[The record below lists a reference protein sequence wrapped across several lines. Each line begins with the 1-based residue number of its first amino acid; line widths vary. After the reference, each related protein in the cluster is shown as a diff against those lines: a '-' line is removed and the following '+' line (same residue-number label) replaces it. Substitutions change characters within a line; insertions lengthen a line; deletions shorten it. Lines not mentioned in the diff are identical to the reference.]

1 MRRWAPLSEGSL
13 DVVNDAQMSI
23 FRRPVV
29 RRDSLGKDI
38 LSSPNSRPA
47 PLIVDNNESALEIS
61 ASVNVGANEMG
72 GNFEQRDIQSKS
84 LPHGNPDKFGFGM
97 VLPRIRINGRSPV
110 PSAPKASTRGRRWK
124 SKSLSPSRDEAI
136 YDVENDYGTSSSPF
150 VTSLLR

>member
-1 MRRWAPLSEGSL
+1 M
-13 DVVNDAQMSI
+13 
-23 FRRPVV
+23 
-29 RRDSLGKDI
+29 
-38 LSSPNSRPA
+38 
-47 PLIVDNNESALEIS
+47 DNNESALEIS
-61 ASVNVGANEMG
+61 ASVNVGANEMQGNIGDDLFQEGMG
-72 GNFEQRDIQSKS
+72 GNLEQRDIRSKS
-84 LPHGNPDKFGFGM
+84 PPRGNPDEFGFGM